1 MVWALVTLTL
11 SGWAQ
16 SSTKGYP
23 AIDSL
28 CKTAEEILFTYP
40 DSAFQIVQHAMDL
53 SEKANFALGIANCH
67 HVVGQVYY
75 HQGFYI
81 EALNNLLEAE
91 RLYNKSDYKKE
102 NAENLNQLG
111 LVYYNIRQPDLALK
125 KHEQALALYEQLQN
139 PKGIAYTYG
148 CIGHSYEKKQQYPK
162 ALEYQEKALRYY
174 QEVNDLRG
182 TATILENIGSIYEDL
197 ENYALARDYFLKAL
211 HLNEQTRD
219 SLSMIIN
226 LNNLGDGYRKTQ
238 QHALAIRH
246 SGQALELAT
255 RLNDQYQVVSAY
267 KDLSKAFNQ
276 SGQYQE
282 AYDNLEKG
290 RNLYEEMYGQETQR
304 QLTLLQTLFE
314 LERKNNDIKVLEA
327 SEQLNQVIKIA
338 LVSGIALLVL
348 LAFAIISRQRLK
360 ISQDRQLIDRKE
372 SQQQLMQVE
381 LENAH
386 LHEKQLQDELEN
398 KAKSLTAHTLHVI
411 SKNKMLEDLRTKL
424 SEVSSEDARDYRKKI
439 TGLIRLIDHNFLQ
452 DRDWD
457 DFRTIFQQVHQ
468 TFFDQLQTVSPELT
482 PADTRL
488 AALIRLNLP
497 SKDIATILGISQDSL
512 RISRYRLRKKL
523 GLVRGDSLTRF
534 ITTL

>member
-1 MVWALVTLTL
+1 LVWALVASTL
-11 SGWAQ
+11 SGWTQ
-16 SSTKGYP
+16 SGAKGYP
-23 AIDSL
+23 TIDSL
-28 CKTAEEILFTYP
+28 CKTAEEMLFTYP
-40 DSAFQIVQHAMDL
+40 DSAFRVVQHAMDL
-53 SEKANFALGIANCH
+53 SERAHFALGIANCH
-67 HVVGQVYY
+67 HIVGEVYY
-75 HQGFYI
+75 HQGFYM
-81 EALNNLLEAE
+81 EALNNLLDAE
-91 RLYNKSDYKKE
+91 RIYDNGNYKKE

-111 LVYYNIRQPDLALK
+111 LVYYTIRQPDLALK

-182 TATILENIGSIYEDL
+182 TATILENIGSIYEDR
-197 ENYALARDYFLKAL
+197 EDYDGARDYFLKAL

-238 QHALAIRH
+238 QHELAIRH

-276 SGQYQE
+276 SGRYQE

-304 QLTLLQTLFE
+304 QLALLQTLFE
-314 LERKNNDIKVLEA
+314 LERKNSDIKVLEA
-327 SEQLNQVIKIA
+327 SEQLNKVIKIA

-398 KAKSLTAHTLHVI
+398 KAKSLTAHTLHII
-411 SKNKMLEDLRTKL
+411 SKNKMLEDLRDKL

-439 TGLIRLIDHNFLQ
+439 TGFIRLIDHNFLQ

-457 DFRTIFQQVHQ
+457 DFRNIFQQVHQ

-512 RISRYRLRKKL
+512 RIAQYRLRKKL
-523 GLVRGDSLTRF
+523 GLVRGNSLTRF

>member
-1 MVWALVTLTL
+1 VGALVAFTT
-11 SGWAQ
+11 GTWAQ
-16 SSTKGYP
+16 SHDTRYP
-23 AIDSL
+23 VIARL
-28 CKTAEEILFTYP
+28 CKTAEEILNTYP
-40 DSAFQIVQHAMDL
+40 DSAFLVVQQAMDL
-53 SEKANFALGIANCH
+53 SEKANFALGLANCH
-67 HVVGQVYY
+67 HILGQVYY
-75 HQGFYI
+75 HQGFYM
-81 EALNNLLEAE
+81 EALNNLLDAE
-91 RLYNKSDYKKE
+91 RIYDKGDYKKE

-125 KHEQALALYEQLQN
+125 KHEQALTLYEQLKN
-139 PKGIAYTYG
+139 PQGVAYTYG

-162 ALEYQEKALRYY
+162 ALEYQQKALGYY
-174 QEVNDLRG
+174 QQVNDLRG

-197 ENYALARDYFLKAL
+197 ENYAGARNYFLKAL
-211 HLNEQTRD
+211 RLNEQTRD

-226 LNNLGDGYRKTQ
+226 LNNLGDSYRKTQ
-238 QHALAIRH
+238 QHEQAIRH
-246 SGQALELAT
+246 SGQALDLAT

-267 KDLSKAFNQ
+267 KDLSKAYNQ
-276 SGQYQE
+276 AGRYQE

-290 RNLYEEMYGQETQR
+290 RNLYEEMYGTETQR
-304 QLTLLQTLFE
+304 QLALLQTLFE

-327 SEQLNQVIKIA
+327 SEQLSSAIKIA
-338 LVSGIALLVL
+338 LVAGIVLLVL

-411 SKNKMLEDLRTKL
+411 SKNKMLEDLRDKL
-424 SEVSSEDARDYRKKI
+424 SEVSSEDVRDYRKKI

-457 DFRTIFQQVHQ
+457 DFRNIFQQVHQ

-512 RISRYRLRKKL
+512 RIARYRLRKKL
-523 GLVRGDSLTRF
+523 GLTRGDSLSRF
-534 ITTL
+534 VTTL

>member
-1 MVWALVTLTL
+1 VALTL

-16 SSTKGYP
+16 SGTKGYP

-40 DSAFQIVQHAMDL
+40 DSAFRVVQHAMDL
-53 SEKANFALGIANCH
+53 SEKANFAHGIANCH
-67 HVVGQVYY
+67 HIVGQVYY
-75 HQGFYI
+75 HQGFYM

-91 RLYNKSDYKKE
+91 RIYDKGDYKKE

-125 KHEQALALYEQLQN
+125 KHEQALALYEQLQS

-182 TATILENIGSIYEDL
+182 TANILENIGSIYEDL
-197 ENYALARDYFLKAL
+197 ENYTLARDYFLKAL

-238 QHALAIRH
+238 HDELAIRH
-246 SGQALELAT
+246 SSQALELAT

-276 SGQYQE
+276 SGRYRE

-304 QLTLLQTLFE
+304 QLALLQTLFE

-398 KAKSLTAHTLHVI
+398 NAKSLTAHTLHI
-411 SKNKMLEDLRTKL
+411 ITKNKMLEDLRDKL

-457 DFRTIFQQVHQ
+457 DFRNIFQQVHQ

-512 RISRYRLRKKL
+512 RIARYRLRKKL